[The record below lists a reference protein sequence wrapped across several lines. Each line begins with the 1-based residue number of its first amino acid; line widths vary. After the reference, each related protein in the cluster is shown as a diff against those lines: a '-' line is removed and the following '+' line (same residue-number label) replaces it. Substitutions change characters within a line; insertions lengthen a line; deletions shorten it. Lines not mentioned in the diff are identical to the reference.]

1 MTLSNLLS
9 FLRLLLAAPIVY
21 LLSFNADLY
30 NWWAVLLAGIAIATD
45 FLDGYVARLRGTVSD
60 LGKYLDPLAD
70 KVLVGAV
77 VIFLAFYRDN
87 MPDWFAVLIV
97 GKDALIVIG
106 GSILVARGIV
116 GQAEGPG
123 KYTVCVVAAVVI
135 AYMLNLN
142 TIGRWATVP
151 AILLALYSTY
161 FYYQK
166 FVRLMDPPAGLLLR
180 TVLPGLLTAAAVA
193 ALVSTFIR

>member
-9 FLRLLLAAPIVY
+9 IVRLLLSAPIVY
-21 LLSFNADLY
+21 LLSLNAERY
-30 NWWAVLLAGIAIATD
+30 NNWAVMLAVIAIATD
-45 FLDGYVARLRGTVSD
+45 FFDGYVARLRGTVSD

-70 KVLVGAV
+70 KVLVAAV
-77 VIFLAFYRDN
+77 VVYLAFFRGN

-106 GSILVARGIV
+106 GSILMARGIV

-123 KYTVCVVAAVVI
+123 KYTVCVVAGVLV

-142 TIGRWATVP
+142 TVGRWAILP
-151 AILLALYSTY
+151 AMLLALYSTY
-161 FYYQK
+161 FYYLK
-166 FVRLMDPPAGLLLR
+166 FLRLLDPPPGLVLR
-180 TVLPGLLTAAAVA
+180 VVLPGLLTALALA
-193 ALVSTFIR
+193 ALVSTFL